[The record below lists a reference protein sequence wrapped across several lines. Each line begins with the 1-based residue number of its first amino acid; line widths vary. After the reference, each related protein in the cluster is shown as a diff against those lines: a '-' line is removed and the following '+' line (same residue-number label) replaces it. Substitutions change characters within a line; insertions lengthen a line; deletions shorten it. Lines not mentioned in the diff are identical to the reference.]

1 MLPKIVFILNRIPNQ
16 RCIKRIDEFIDHGYE
31 VDAYTFVRQG
41 VDYTLPKNFNLKI
54 IGEIK
59 EKGNFH
65 KRLRMMIGAIAKVGK
80 KYKKEPVIFYYFGL
94 DIAMFSSVTIKKP
107 YFYEESDIAQTYV
120 GNKLVRK
127 VLDLLD
133 RRIIQKSF
141 QTVFTSEGFVEYHFG
156 ENPPENTNVITNRL
170 NKSVLSLPEVRIK
183 SLDLKHL
190 SIGFVGFIRYES
202 LVIFAD
208 VFSREFPQH
217 TFHFYGVAYSHAE
230 EVEKLKIRDNV
241 HVHGKFSSPDD
252 LPNIYSGIDLVL
264 STYDLDLENVRYAEP
279 NKLYESIFFK
289 TPIIVTSDTFL
300 AHKVEKLGIGYS
312 LDATKPDQIVDF
324 VKSLSEKDLQE
335 KISRCSE
342 IPREYTI
349 NDNQEFFEKLAVKFG
364 HS

>member
-16 RCIKRIDEFIDHGYE
+16 RCIKRIDEFIEHGYE

-41 VDYTLPKNFNLKI
+41 VDYNLPKNFELKI

-65 KRLRMMIGAIAKVGK
+65 KRLKMMIGAITKVGE

-94 DIAMFSSVTIKKP
+94 DIALFSRLTIKKP

-120 GNKLVRK
+120 GNQIIRK
-127 VLDLLD
+127 VLDVLD
-133 RRIIQKSF
+133 RRIIRKSF
-141 QTVFTSEGFVEYHFG
+141 QTVFTSEGFIDYHFE
-156 ENPPENTNVITNRL
+156 ENKPEHTHVIPNRL
-170 NKSVLSLPEVRIK
+170 NKSILSLSEVSK
-183 SLDLKHL
+183 KPLDINHL

-202 LVIFAD
+202 LVTFAD

-230 EVEKLKIRDNV
+230 EVEKLKLRDNV
-241 HVHGKFSSPDD
+241 HAHGKFSSPDD
-252 LPNIYSGIDLVL
+252 LPKIYSAIDLVL

-279 NKLYESIFFK
+279 NKLYEAIFFK

-300 AHKVEKLGIGYS
+300 ARKVEKLGIGYS
-312 LDATKPDQIVDF
+312 LDATKPEQIVDF
-324 VKSLSEKDLQE
+324 VKSLTEKDLQD

-364 HS
+364 QS